1 MDDIMILMHKV
12 IVDIQGFDETQFGIF
27 DDTDQT
33 QLLHVWNSVNRDV
46 NKFIST
52 LSPIQK
58 DRLSLWAA
66 QRTTYQVKDLVS
78 ALEKF
83 CKFLKSS
90 KYANQE
96 LYPKPLKRE
105 RHSTIFRRKKPVK

>member
-1 MDDIMILMHKV
+1 MDDIMILMHRV
-12 IVDIQGFDETQFGIF
+12 IVDIQGFDENQFGIF
-27 DDTDQT
+27 DDNDQT
-33 QLLHVWNSVNRDV
+33 QLLHLWKEVNRDI
-46 NKFIST
+46 NKFISA

-66 QRTTYQVKDLVS
+66 QRTTYQVKDLIS

-90 KYANQE
+90 SYANQE
-96 LYPKPLKRE
+96 LYPKPVKRE
-105 RHSTIFRRKKPVK
+105 RHSTIFKRKKPSK

>member
-1 MDDIMILMHKV
+1 MILMHRV

-27 DDTDQT
+27 DDNDQT
-33 QLLHVWNSVNRDV
+33 QLLHLWNNAANRDV
-46 NKFIST
+46 NKFISA

-66 QRTTYQVKDLVS
+66 HRTTYQVKDLVS

-90 KYANQE
+90 SYANQE

-105 RHSTIFRRKKPVK
+105 RHRTIFKRKKPSK